1 MAAPVCILRPVAP
14 RHSGRVLGDLT
25 RMKKEIPPA
34 WGTAYDKFG
43 DMSEA
48 FTASRDGLVYLR
60 GKIDEALEKGEATI
74 GSEAD
79 FDFQKIE
86 VADIHPTQTL
96 KPRPIL
102 DKVMAFLGIAFI
114 ALVIVFAIYGCQSIF
129 EHIKR

>member
-1 MAAPVCILRPVAP
+1 M
-14 RHSGRVLGDLT
+14 LGDFT

-48 FTASRDGLVYLR
+48 FTASREGLVYLR
-60 GKIDEALEKGEATI
+60 GKIDEALEKGEASI

-86 VADIHPTQTL
+86 VADIHPTKTVETQ
-96 KPRPIL
+96 PIL
-102 DKVMAFLGIAFI
+102 SKIKGFLGLAFM
-114 ALVIVFAIYGCQSIF
+114 ALIIVFAVYGCHSVF
-129 EHIKR
+129 EQIKR

>member
-1 MAAPVCILRPVAP
+1 MKFTTQRTSQLF
-14 RHSGRVLGDLT
+14 SLGDFT

-34 WGTAYDKFG
+34 WGTACDRFG
-43 DMSEA
+43 DASEA

-86 VADIHPTQTL
+86 VADTHPTQTL

-102 DKVMAFLGIAFI
+102 DNVMGFLFFLLI
-114 ALVIVFAIYGCQSIF
+114 LTVIVLAVYGGHALYADWG
-129 EHIKR
+129 HILK